1 MGDRRVAITHCRC
14 SVTRFTGSDVLL
26 FVSRGCA
33 RFAGLPLPSI
43 LRPLRGLSYAAR
55 LRSPSARQM
64 PIWRVFIKSDAVP
77 FFIPAAP
84 GENFC
89 FAERIS
95 PGARE
100 FPLRGE
106 KFPPEAGDL

>member
-33 RFAGLPLPSI
+33 RYAGLPLPSI

-55 LRSPSARQM
+55 LRSPSAHQI
-64 PIWRVFIKSDAVP
+64 PICCLKCAYNATIFNCRVIRVVP
-77 FFIPAAP
+77 QLTLLHH
-84 GENFC
+84 
-89 FAERIS
+89 S
-95 PGARE
+95 
-100 FPLRGE
+100 L
-106 KFPPEAGDL
+106 